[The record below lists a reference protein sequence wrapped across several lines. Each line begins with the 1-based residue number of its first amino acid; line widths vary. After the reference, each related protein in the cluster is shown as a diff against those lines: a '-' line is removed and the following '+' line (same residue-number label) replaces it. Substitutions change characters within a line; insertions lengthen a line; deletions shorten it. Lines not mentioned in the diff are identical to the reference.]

1 MDMAGHTLTLKLL
14 VDNLDS
20 PLKVCN
26 GIVCKLTGCVP
37 IKYKPIRGT
46 CFNSLLMCTG
56 LSHRCFVLKTGEN
69 KVCSHSIPAN
79 IHDSSGLLWLRRQ
92 TH

>member
-26 GIVCKLTGCVP
+26 FVVSELTGCVP
-37 IKYKPIRGT
+37 IRGS
-46 CFNSLLMCTG
+46 CINS
-56 LSHRCFVLKTGEN
+56 V
-69 KVCSHSIPAN
+69 N
-79 IHDSSGLLWLRRQ
+79 INL
-92 TH
+92 